1 MKRERGNESESKNIS
16 KKHKNENECA
26 DGYKKWL
33 FLDAC
38 RTGNLIIAKAMIQD
52 GISANVAQKKKGDSA
67 IHLAAKYGHVNIVQ
81 MLIDYGADVNAVK
94 KEDKGK
100 TKRPWERVDA
110 EVSKAIVEII
120 VVVPFLRIRKFILPD
135 PIKASPVSDRVT
147 VAFNCG
153 PVSPFTT

>member
-1 MKRERGNESESKNIS
+1 MKRDRGNESESKNIS

-52 GISANVAQKKKGDSA
+52 GISANVAQKKEGDSA

-81 MLIDYGADVNAVK
+81 MLIDYEADVNAVK
-94 KEDKGK
+94 KEDKCTALHYAAAGGH
-100 TKRPWERVDA
+100 VDVA
-110 EVSKAIVEII
+110 KVLTQNGADVNAASKAKRRH
-120 VVVPFLRIRKFILPD
+120 FTSQLRKGMLTLRKF
-135 PIKASPVSDRVT
+135 
-147 VAFNCG
+147 
-153 PVSPFTT
+153 